1 MRHLLLRACG
11 VRCLILVA
19 MTLCLTGFAAIPAT
33 AQTLSF
39 EEVEADPFAAD
50 ARLDELER
58 QLAELRASMG
68 VQSAV
73 AEVNADSP
81 TRGAEQTSLF
91 QPTDRYTRPPST
103 APPVK
108 YPTVVLTGFAQV
120 DGAWFHQ
127 EQANQVAVGDADDL
141 VDFRRARLAA
151 KGQLAENV
159 AYMLEM
165 DFAFPGRP
173 SFMDVFLDV
182 KQLPGLGTF
191 RVGQWRQP
199 FGQEALTSVKELLFL
214 ERSIVFSTF
223 LPFRQTG
230 IGVFN
235 TAFDDHVTWAVSAYR
250 YPTNLFG
257 NVFSD
262 DGYGGSA
269 RVTAL
274 PFSDDDAN
282 GNVHVGLG
290 YTANTPAT
298 DRLRFRTPPEVGI
311 TALDF
316 NATVAPVPFF
326 VDTGSFPASVYQA
339 VNGEFA
345 ASFMSLLF
353 EAEVLGAFVNQLG
366 GPAVTFSGAYAQAAY
381 VLTGEQHKY
390 NKKSAVFGRVV
401 PDQPCG
407 AGGCGAWELAAR
419 WSHVDLNDKNIQGG
433 RVHNWTVGLN
443 WYLNG
448 FAKFQFNYIHPLL
461 DSPVNGDSSADIFAT
476 RAHFDF

>member
-1 MRHLLLRACG
+1 MRNLLLRTCG
-11 VRCLILVA
+11 VRCLFMAA
-19 MTLCLTGFAAIPAT
+19 MSLSLTGFAALPAT
-33 AQTLSF
+33 AQTLPL
-39 EEVEADPFAAD
+39 EEVEAEPIAAD
-50 ARLDELER
+50 TRIDELER
-58 QLAELRASMG
+58 QLAELRATIG
-68 VQSAV
+68 VQSAA

-81 TRGAEQTSLF
+81 TQVIEQTSLF
-91 QPTDRYTRPPST
+91 QPSGRYTRPPST

-108 YPTVVLTGFAQV
+108 YPTVILTGFAQV
-120 DGAWFHQ
+120 DGAWFYQ

-151 KGQLAENV
+151 KGQVAENV

-182 KQLPGLGTF
+182 QQLPGLGTF

-199 FGQEALTSVKELLFL
+199 LSLEALTSVKELLFL
-214 ERSIVFSTF
+214 ERSLVFSTF

-250 YPTNLFG
+250 FPTNPFG

-269 RVTAL
+269 RLTAL

-290 YTANTPAT
+290 YTANVPAT
-298 DRLRFRTPPEVGI
+298 DRLRFRSPPEIGI
-311 TALDF
+311 TPLDLNAAL
-316 NATVAPVPFF
+316 APIPLF

-353 EAEVLGAFVNQLG
+353 QAEFLGAFVNQLG

-381 VLTGEQHKY
+381 VLTGEQHNY
-390 NKKSAVFGRVV
+390 NRKSAVFGRVV
-401 PDQPCG
+401 PDEPFG
-407 AGGCGAWELAAR
+407 KGGCGAWELAAR

-433 RVHNWTVGLN
+433 RLHNWTFGLN

-448 FAKFQFNYIHPLL
+448 FTKFQFNYIHPLL

-476 RAHFDF
+476 RAQFDF